1 MYFQFLPVKIIEIV
15 KREATLDIRKIK
27 CYLCRQEAEEQDT
40 DDATMNV
47 LVKCP
52 ECTEYILS
60 YSGMKYYFERPEG
73 SALLKPEHKRQLSK
87 NVKKHFNKKGE
98 PLLLNTKKIEDITG
112 VKIVTFK

>member
-1 MYFQFLPVKIIEIV
+1 MDKI
-15 KREATLDIRKIK
+15 KIK

-73 SALLKPEHKRQLSK
+73 SALLKPEHKKRLSE

-98 PLLLNTKKIEDITG
+98 PLVLNTQTIEKITK
-112 VKIVTFK
+112 VKSGS

>member
-1 MYFQFLPVKIIEIV
+1 MDKI
-15 KREATLDIRKIK
+15 KIK

-73 SALLKPEHKRQLSK
+73 SALLKPEHKKRLSE
-87 NVKKHFNKKGE
+87 NVKKYFNKKGE
-98 PLLLNTKKIEDITG
+98 PLVLNTKTIEEISKF
-112 VKIVTFK
+112 KIVNYK